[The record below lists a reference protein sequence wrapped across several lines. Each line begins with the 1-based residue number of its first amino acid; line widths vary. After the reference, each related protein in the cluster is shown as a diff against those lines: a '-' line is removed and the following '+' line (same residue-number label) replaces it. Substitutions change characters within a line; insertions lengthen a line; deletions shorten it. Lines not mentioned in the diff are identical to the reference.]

1 LISQGLVSSA
11 QKCGKVGENPYFQV
25 LAGRPKEGREPAKL
39 SARHHQG
46 VIKSFWADVKLSA
59 DRALLQFC
67 RTAQTLEAMMNNPSD
82 HDQTVSQLGQ
92 TMAQTAESGR
102 ALVQDMTVFAKDE
115 SLRFVS
121 LRLERNG
128 AALDRL
134 QNCQGVPGLIGVQQ
148 EWLRDLLQDYTG
160 QSMRWMGAWR
170 GLTRNVMEKATQSA
184 AENID
189 RMQHEARDVMQQAE
203 DATHHAENMGYQAV
217 QQTEEQVGNIVQD
230 TNNNYVQH

>member
-1 LISQGLVSSA
+1 MS
-11 QKCGKVGENPYFQV
+11 
-25 LAGRPKEGREPAKL
+25 
-39 SARHHQG
+39 
-46 VIKSFWADVKLSA
+46 
-59 DRALLQFC
+59 
-67 RTAQTLEAMMNNPSD
+67 NPSD

-92 TMAQTAESGR
+92 SMAQTAESGR
-102 ALVQDMTVFAKDE
+102 ALVQEMTVFAKDE

-121 LRLERNG
+121 LRLDRNG

-160 QSMRWMGAWR
+160 QGMRWMDALR

-184 AENID
+184 ADNND
-189 RMQHEARDVMQQAE
+189 RAQDEAGDVMRQA
-203 DATHHAENMGYQAV
+203 D
-217 QQTEEQVGNIVQD
+217 EQIGNIAQD

>member
-1 LISQGLVSSA
+1 MS
-11 QKCGKVGENPYFQV
+11 
-25 LAGRPKEGREPAKL
+25 
-39 SARHHQG
+39 
-46 VIKSFWADVKLSA
+46 
-59 DRALLQFC
+59 
-67 RTAQTLEAMMNNPSD
+67 NPSD

-92 TMAQTAESGR
+92 SMAQTAESGR
-102 ALVQDMTVFAKDE
+102 ALVQEMTVFAKDE

-160 QSMRWMGAWR
+160 QSMRWMGALR
-170 GLTRNVMEKATQSA
+170 GLTRNVMEKASESA

-189 RMQHEARDVMQQAE
+189 RMQHQASDVMHQAE
-203 DATHHAENMGYQAV
+203 DAARHAENTGYQAV
-217 QQTEEQVGNIVQD
+217 QQADEQMGIVQD